1 MALRRHKESSLD
13 LCARATTLGNTISI
27 RLLEYI
33 STVKNRPHGLVELAS
48 EFLKICQTTWSI
60 ETGLKEAKRVNATI
74 PATMV
79 HDLDTKL
86 QQIADDFLAL
96 NQMLEKLLEYEN
108 KGRRNIL
115 QRGWRTMFVDTDVGR
130 FRECLGKRSEALRS
144 SAQEF
149 KWPTGIQKPFD
160 SLGIGYT
167 GLAAALNAIDPKII
181 PAAPTTS
188 SSSMHERLDSMLHP
202 TKTSTPSGS
211 STTQVDT
218 HTASSITTL
227 ETDLEKEG
235 LLQSCNSKQVTK
247 PTMATSVQ
255 STFVGANQDFSVG
268 GRKSL
273 ETLNSISEIPRTM
286 QEIQLQDP
294 LLKIVRDRATSNS
307 TLKVT
312 PKQTAGST
320 SASLRAALVGAI
332 QQQNYKMV
340 ERLLDVGV
348 PASASGDYNPLREA
362 IACRDVNNVRLLLL
376 YGADPNEKTGPDAST
391 PLHAATQKGFVEG
404 AEILL
409 KGGADPNIHTGP
421 DGDLPLSLAVFEGN
435 SELVKLYLTHGGE
448 VNNLDSDGNTILLK
462 AITKKC
468 SVKLVD
474 LLIQHGS
481 DPNGKNS
488 EGQTALFGAIQ
499 AKRLDLV
506 TFLLSRGADPNLP
519 GPKHPLWPATY
530 QPRILQVL
538 LDNKADC
545 RKCPGILELATSI
558 NNLESVML
566 LLDAGMDPNTKKDG
580 IYTPLCSAIR
590 DDRGDLVTLLLA
602 NGADPNVCASEYPA
616 FKCVTHHRTHILPQ
630 IIDAGADLHH
640 PDGIV
645 EKAIA
650 HNNKDALLYLLERG
664 ASPNGKSTDG
674 YTPLTTAIRD
684 SRNEFVDILLAN
696 GADPSIRGQNW
707 PICMAVKQPCILKKL
722 LPAVHN
728 PRAVKGVMEMAVV
741 ANEMDSI
748 KLLLE
753 AGVSVED
760 KNGGVFSPLTT
771 AIREHRKEIVRFLL
785 DAGADVNAPGEH
797 LPIIKAIRRYQGD
810 PQIIETLLDRGADV
824 NLMYR
829 GWNAVLQAVENG
841 DADLLRLIVE
851 KGNGVDLLLTDD
863 SGRTVMDIVT
873 ERGWDEAVSILIG
886 DGGRKERDARSSLQ
900 EVV

>member
-1 MALRRHKESSLD
+1 MAPRRHKEASLE
-13 LCARATTLGNTISI
+13 LCARAIVLGNAVSI

-33 STVKNRPHGLVELAS
+33 STVSNRPPGLFELAS

-60 ETGLKEAKRVNATI
+60 EAGLKEAKRVNATL

-79 HDLDTKL
+79 HDLDRKF
-86 QQIADDFLAL
+86 QQTVDDFVAL
-96 NQMLEKLLEYEN
+96 NQMLVKLLDYEH

-115 QRGWRTMFVDTDVGR
+115 QRGWRTMFVDTDIGR
-130 FRECLGKRSEALRS
+130 FRECLAKRWEALRI
-144 SAQEF
+144 SALEF
-149 KWPTGIQKPFD
+149 KWPTEIRQPFD
-160 SLGIGYT
+160 SLGVGYT
-167 GLAAALNAIDPKII
+167 GLAAALNAIDPNIL
-181 PAAPTTS
+181 PAAPGS
-188 SSSMHERLDSMLHP
+188 PSLPKPERSEP
-202 TKTSTPSGS
+202 THRPTLTSTVSGS

-218 HTASSITTL
+218 QTAVSIATL
-227 ETDLEKEG
+227 EMDLEKEG
-235 LLQSCNSKQVTK
+235 LLNTSCPRQVTK
-247 PTMATSVQ
+247 PIMLSSVQ
-255 STFVGANQDFSVG
+255 PIHVGPTSDIFGG
-268 GRKSL
+268 GRKSI
-273 ETLNSISEIPRTM
+273 ETLDSISVSRAV
-286 QEIQLQDP
+286 QEAQSVDQSSIKVVSQRP
-294 LLKIVRDRATSNS
+294 ASNS
-307 TLKVT
+307 LPRVT

-332 QQQNYKMV
+332 QQQNHKMV

-348 PASASGDYNPLREA
+348 PASASGEYNPLREA
-362 IACRDVNNVRLLLL
+362 IVSGDAENIRLLLL
-376 YGADPNEKTGPDAST
+376 YGADANEKNGVDAST
-391 PLHAATQKGFVEG
+391 PLHVATQKGFVEG
-404 AEILL
+404 AEMLL
-409 KGGADPNIHTGP
+409 KSGADPNISTGLE
-421 DGDLPLSLAVFEGN
+421 DDLPLSLAVLEGN
-435 SELVKLYLTHGGE
+435 SELVRLYLSYGGE
-448 VNNLDSDGNTILLK
+448 VNNLNSDGNTILIK

-468 SVKLVD
+468 PVKLVD

-481 DPNGKNS
+481 NPNGKNGQ
-488 EGQTALFGAIQ
+488 GQTALFEAIQ

-506 TFLLSRGADPNLP
+506 TFLLSKGADPNLP

-538 LDNKADC
+538 LDHKADC

-558 NNLESVML
+558 NSLESVMM
-566 LLDAGMDPNTKKDG
+566 LLDAGVDPNTKKDG

-616 FKCVTHHRTHILPQ
+616 FKCVTHCRTHLLPQ
-630 IIDAGADLHH
+630 LIDAGADLHH

-650 HNNKDALLYLLERG
+650 HNNKDALLYLLKRG
-664 ASPNGKSTDG
+664 ASPNGKSADG

-684 SRNEFVDILLAN
+684 GRSEFVDVLLAN

-707 PICMAVKQPCILKKL
+707 PICMAVKQPAILKKL
-722 LPAVHN
+722 LPAVQN
-728 PRAVKGVMEMAVV
+728 PRAVKGVLEMAVG
-741 ANEMDSI
+741 ANEPDSI

-771 AIREHRKEIVRFLL
+771 AIREHRTEIVRFLL

-797 LPIIKAIRRYQGD
+797 LPIIKAIRRYEGD
-810 PQIIETLLDRGADV
+810 PQILETLLARGADV

-841 DADLLRLIVE
+841 NADILRLIVE
-851 KGNGVDLLLTDD
+851 RGNGVDLLLTDE

-886 DGGRKERDARSSLQ
+886 DGGSE
-900 EVV
+900 